1 MLYGA
6 KKNKVIGIDISIE
19 TTTYAIIDVRG
30 NIIAKD
36 VFSTIDYPD
45 VNSYVVALCD
55 RIVNLIQDNCSMDE
69 VRSIGISAPSGNF
82 KTGCIEN
89 SPNMPWHG
97 VIPLAAML
105 RDRLGLAVA
114 LGNDSHAVAL
124 GEQTFGSGHGL
135 SDFGV
140 VTIGS
145 GLGSAFLSHGKI
157 HLGYSGFAG
166 ELGHICVEDGGRPC
180 NCGLR
185 GCLERYVAASGVVET
200 ARELMAGS
208 DKPTMMRGVGQ
219 LTPKIIT
226 QCCDEGDEM
235 AIEVYRRTGYY
246 LGIGLANFAT
256 LVNPQAIIITGG
268 VSRAGKWLMGPAKE
282 SFDSH
287 VFHNIRGKVSL
298 IISTLDNRERD
309 ILGASVMAW
318 EVEEYSLFK

>member
-145 GLGSAFLSHGKI
+145 GLGSAFLSHGK
-157 HLGYSGFAG
+157 
-166 ELGHICVEDGGRPC
+166 
-180 NCGLR
+180 
-185 GCLERYVAASGVVET
+185 
-200 ARELMAGS
+200 
-208 DKPTMMRGVGQ
+208 
-219 LTPKIIT
+219 
-226 QCCDEGDEM
+226 
-235 AIEVYRRTGYY
+235 
-246 LGIGLANFAT
+246 
-256 LVNPQAIIITGG
+256 
-268 VSRAGKWLMGPAKE
+268 
-282 SFDSH
+282 
-287 VFHNIRGKVSL
+287 
-298 IISTLDNRERD
+298 
-309 ILGASVMAW
+309 
-318 EVEEYSLFK
+318 

>member
-114 LGNDSHAVAL
+114 LGNDSHAVAVISHSRRI
-124 GEQTFGSGHGL
+124 TM
-135 SDFGV
+135 V
-140 VTIGS
+140 V
-145 GLGSAFLSHGKI
+145 
-157 HLGYSGFAG
+157 
-166 ELGHICVEDGGRPC
+166 
-180 NCGLR
+180 N
-185 GCLERYVAASGVVET
+185 
-200 ARELMAGS
+200 
-208 DKPTMMRGVGQ
+208 
-219 LTPKIIT
+219 
-226 QCCDEGDEM
+226 
-235 AIEVYRRTGYY
+235 
-246 LGIGLANFAT
+246 
-256 LVNPQAIIITGG
+256 
-268 VSRAGKWLMGPAKE
+268 
-282 SFDSH
+282 
-287 VFHNIRGKVSL
+287 
-298 IISTLDNRERD
+298 
-309 ILGASVMAW
+309 
-318 EVEEYSLFK
+318 